1 MMKRFSINSPV
12 LLQLSRVGLS
22 ILRNRYSATAL
33 IGLFWVMFI
42 SDVDLI
48 FIAKENAKLQEM
60 RKEVENTQLKNNELR
75 LQLEEI
81 DKNPAILERVARER
95 YFMKRPE
102 EEVFRIID

>member
-1 MMKRFSINSPV
+1 MKKFFVISPFIRK
-12 LLQLSRVGLS
+12 LSNVGLN

-42 SDVDLI
+42 SDIDLF
-48 FIAKENAKLQEM
+48 FIAKEQSKLQEM
-60 RKEVENTQLKNNELR
+60 RKEVEVTNLKNNELR

-81 DKNPAILERVARER
+81 EKNPAVLERVARER

-102 EEVFRIID
+102 EEVFRIVE

>member
-1 MMKRFSINSPV
+1 MMKTFSINSPV
-12 LLQLSRVGLS
+12 LLKLSKVGLS

-75 LQLEEI
+75 
-81 DKNPAILERVARER
+81 
-95 YFMKRPE
+95 
-102 EEVFRIID
+102 

>member
-12 LLQLSRVGLS
+12 LLQLSKVGLS

-60 RKEVENTQLKNNELR
+60 RKEVENTQLKNSELR

>member
-1 MMKRFSINSPV
+1 MMKRFSINSPI
-12 LLQLSRVGLS
+12 LLKLSKVGLS

-60 RKEVENTQLKNNELR
+60 RKEVENTQLKNSELR

>member
-1 MMKRFSINSPV
+1 MMKKFSINSPV
-12 LLQLSRVGLS
+12 LLQLSKIGLR

-75 LQLEEI
+75 LQIEEI

>member
-12 LLQLSRVGLS
+12 LLKLSKVGLS

-60 RKEVENTQLKNNELR
+60 RKEVENTQLKNSELR

>member
-12 LLQLSRVGLS
+12 LLKLSKVGLS

-60 RKEVENTQLKNNELR
+60 RKEVENTQLKDNELR

>member
-1 MMKRFSINSPV
+1 MMKRFSISSPV
-12 LLQLSRVGLS
+12 LLQLSKVGLS

-42 SDVDLI
+42 TDVDLI

-60 RKEVENTQLKNNELR
+60 KKEVVSTQFKNNELR
-75 LQLEEI
+75 VQLEEI
-81 DKNPAILERVARER
+81 DQNPAILERVARER

>member
-1 MMKRFSINSPV
+1 MKKISINSPV
-12 LLQLSRVGLS
+12 IHQLSKVCLS

-33 IGLFWVMFI
+33 MGLFWVMFI

-48 FIAKENAKLQEM
+48 FIAKENAKLQQM
-60 RKEVENTQLKNNELR
+60 KKEVESTELKNDQLR

>member
-1 MMKRFSINSPV
+1 MMKRFSISSPV
-12 LLQLSRVGLS
+12 LLQLSKVGLS

-42 SDVDLI
+42 TDVDLI

-60 RKEVENTQLKNNELR
+60 KKEVVITQLKNNELR
-75 LQLEEI
+75 VQLDEI